1 MFGRLD
7 NLSVRFRLSAAI
19 VILCVVALVI
29 SAISLLTLRNAENWL
44 ETIHRETL
52 AEVSSALELSRGAA
66 NLATAAP
73 FLLTVQL
80 PFQLQVEADQI
91 VQTIAD
97 LEAMA
102 GNDASLALPLARM
115 RAAISNLVRVSSPQS
130 TLQADITRIDRDLV
144 RLQSRFTRQANSGD
158 GSLAERLA
166 RAQLMQL
173 TSAAQSV
180 ARANALI
187 EVGEFSRQ
195 FTNGRKAVTLPDT
208 VAAGLAEIDA
218 VLASGSAHLFVLK
231 HQALTAALDAENALF
246 RIRQLSDQ
254 VTSYAAQKVEDAEE
268 RLRLARTQTTQNL
281 AIAQQAVTILALFS
295 AVVAILSALFVSRYV
310 AVNLR
315 LIADG
320 MHRLAAGDH
329 KSDLIRNTQSQDEIG
344 QLFDAFGVFRDNA
357 QKLER
362 RTAEIRRQNTLF
374 ANVFR
379 NIKDGVAILS
389 QAGTIE
395 AENGKVRELLRLPDT
410 AATQGMSMQ
419 DRIAQSA
426 FSRQTDG
433 VDRAGFDEYVD
444 AAGHVLEIRQSQLPD
459 GRSVW
464 LLSETTERKRID
476 ERLEEIRRV
485 ETLGKVTGEVAHDF
499 GNILSTISGN
509 LHLLET
515 ASASA
520 APAHLNRIRTAV
532 DLGVSLTERLVAFAR
547 KQHLEPEVIEIGALV
562 EGMVDLLSIALPEEI
577 SLTLDLSP
585 APVSVRLDPGQ
596 LESAILNLCVN
607 AGQAISGA
615 GHIAI
620 AVYQEGDQQVILSI
634 SDDGA
639 GMTPET
645 KRRASEPFYSARP
658 NGDGTGLG
666 LSMVYGFV
674 AQSGGSMQIESEL
687 GAGTQIILRFPI
699 HQSASAELP
708 RFSGRALVVDDTANA
723 AVSVA
728 ATLAGLGFDTLT
740 ATQFGQ
746 GRDLIENT
754 PDLALI
760 LTDLNL
766 DHGQSGVELIAQT
779 LELHPGSLAI
789 LMSSRLPETVP
800 FQAQYPGR
808 VAMLAKPIVGD
819 QLADAVTALEQAD
832 KDSLGAE

>member
-195 FTNGRKAVTLPDT
+195 FTNGRAAVTLPDT
-208 VAAGLAEIDA
+208 VAAGVAEIDA

-231 HQALTAALDAENALF
+231 HHALTAALDAENALF

-379 NIKDGVAILS
+379 NIRDGVAILS

-645 KRRASEPFYSARP
+645 KRREPFYSARP

-687 GAGTQIILRFPI
+687 EAGTQIILRFPI

>member
-1 MFGRLD
+1 MLKPYR
-7 NLSVRFRLSAAI
+7 NLSVKFRLSAAI
-19 VILCVVALVI
+19 AILCVVTLVI
-29 SAISLLTLRNAENWL
+29 SAISLLMLRNAENWL
-44 ETIHRETL
+44 ETIHRDTL

-80 PFQLQVEADQI
+80 PFQLQAEADEI
-91 VQTIAD
+91 VRTISSLEHMAQAD
-97 LEAMA
+97 TQLT
-102 GNDASLALPLARM
+102 LPLARM
-115 RAAISNLVRVSSPQS
+115 RAAIANLIRVSSPQS
-130 TLQADITRIDRDLV
+130 TLQAEITRIDGDLV
-144 RLQSRFTRQANSGD
+144 RLQNRFTRQANSAD
-158 GSLAERLA
+158 QSLEQRLA
-166 RAQLMQL
+166 WAQLMQL
-173 TSAAQSV
+173 TIAAQSV

-187 EVGEFSRQ
+187 EIGEFSRQ
-195 FTNGRKAVTLPDT
+195 FTNTRKSLSLPPD
-208 VAAGLAEIDA
+208 VASGLADIET
-218 VLASGSAHLFVLK
+218 VLNSRSAHLFVLK
-231 HQALTAALDAENALF
+231 HQALTAALDAEHALF
-246 RIRQLSDQ
+246 RIRQLSDE

-268 RLRLARTQTTQNL
+268 RLRLARMQTSQNL
-281 AIAQQAVTILALFS
+281 GFAQAAVTGLALFS
-295 AVVAILSALFVSRYV
+295 AVVAVLAALFVSRYV

-329 KSDLIRNTQSQDEIG
+329 KSDLPRNTPSQDEIG
-344 QLFDAFGVFRDNA
+344 QLFDAFRVFRENA
-357 QKLER
+357 QKLDG

-389 QAGTIE
+389 RDGTIE
-395 AENGKVRELLRLPDT
+395 AENAKVQELLRLG
-410 AATQGMSMQ
+410 AAAASDGRTMQ
-419 DRIAQSA
+419 DRITQSA
-426 FSRQTDG
+426 FRRQTDG
-433 VDRAGFDEYVD
+433 VDRAGFDEYID

-476 ERLEEIRRV
+476 DRLEEIRRV

-515 ASASA
+515 ASTTA

-562 EGMVDLLSIALPEEI
+562 EGMVDLLSIALPKDVT
-577 SLTLDLSP
+577 LTLNLSD
-585 APVSVRLDPGQ
+585 APILVRLDPGQ

-607 AGQAISGA
+607 AGQAITGP
-615 GHIAI
+615 GEIAI
-620 AVYQEGDQQVILSI
+620 AIDQKTDQQVILSI
-634 SDDGA
+634 RDDGA

-645 KRRASEPFYSARP
+645 KRRAAEPFYSARP

-674 AQSGGSMQIESEL
+674 AQSGGSLLIESEL
-687 GAGTQIILRFPI
+687 GTGTTIILEFPVY
-699 HQSASAELP
+699 QASGASPSAPE
-708 RFSGRALVVDDTANA
+708 FSGSALVVDDTPNA
-723 AVSVA
+723 ATTVA
-728 ATLAGLGFDTLT
+728 AALSALGFEVLI
-740 ATQFGQ
+740 ATSFAQARQ
-746 GRDLIENT
+746 IIANT

-766 DHGQSGVELIAQT
+766 DHGQSGLDLISQT
-779 LELHPGSLAI
+779 LELNSTSLAI
-789 LMSSRLPETVP
+789 LMSSRLPESTP
-800 FQAQYPGR
+800 FEKTHGDR
-808 VAMLAKPIVGD
+808 FAMLSKPI
-819 QLADAVTALEQAD
+819 QQAALTKAL
-832 KDSLGAE
+832 SALRHRLS